1 MCSKVQFYTIIPN
14 LIIITLVLTYKVLQA
29 RKYDLELMKKISI
42 NGQLS
47 EETMKNI
54 FEKQV
59 QSQSDIRDFCRK
71 HKQFETLKFS
81 EIQSRLVIDQN
92 YRFAYCQI
100 PKVYIHISLENNFQT
115 YVYTVFQFSI
125 GTPPVFSTERPILTI
140 PFPQQLLI

>member
-100 PKVYIHISLENNFQT
+100 PKVYIQYIFLWKTIFKHMYIQCSNL
-115 YVYTVFQFSI
+115 VLGRPLFS
-125 GTPPVFSTERPILTI
+125 VLKDLF
-140 PFPQQLLI
+140 

>member
-1 MCSKVQFYTIIPN
+1 MCSKSQFFTVIPN
-14 LIIITLVLTYKVLQA
+14 LIIIILVLTYKVFQE
-29 RKYDLELMKKISI
+29 RRYHLELMKR

-47 EETMKNI
+47 EETMKYI

-59 QSQSDIRDFCRK
+59 QKQSEIRDFCQK
-71 HKQFETLKFS
+71 NKQFETLKFS

-125 GTPPVFSTERPILTI
+125 GTPPVFSTKRSILTI
-140 PFPQQLLI
+140 SFSQPLSI